1 VRCLGGFPAWIF
13 ARSKPPGKEFSK
25 FNLVAFRLAP
35 EWKSIRFNELTC
47 PDYSGKCGHAP
58 EEYGIGPENWKATS
72 STIMSDA
79 AQPRPPVDVP
89 TRRGPAGVAEGK
101 PGRAPSEARAVDFPA
116 HGGLDRRKG
125 RHEPEIPVQGGTRC
139 RISLNAI
146 TRFKPFKGL
155 ARSQIDNKIPYKAI
169 KVS

>member
-1 VRCLGGFPAWIF
+1 L
-13 ARSKPPGKEFSK
+13 RSRTRDTQT
-25 FNLVAFRLAP
+25 VAFRLAP
-35 EWKSIRFNELTC
+35 EWKSIRFTELTC
-47 PDYSGKCGHAP
+47 PDCSGKCGQAP
-58 EEYGIGPENWKATS
+58 EDYGIGPENWKATS

-125 RHEPEIPVQGGTRC
+125 RHEPEIPVQGV
-139 RISLNAI
+139 A
-146 TRFKPFKGL
+146 FP
-155 ARSQIDNKIPYKAI
+155 
-169 KVS
+169 